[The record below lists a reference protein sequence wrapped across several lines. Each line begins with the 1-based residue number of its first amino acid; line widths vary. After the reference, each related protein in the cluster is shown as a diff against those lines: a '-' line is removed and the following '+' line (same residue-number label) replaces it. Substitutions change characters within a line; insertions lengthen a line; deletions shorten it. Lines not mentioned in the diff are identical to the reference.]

1 MTEQNDNAA
10 AWGWVLQHAQVVRC
24 AAWRM
29 ASGTGLDADD
39 LHSSL
44 LVRLVERWRSYDAR
58 TSAPS
63 TWVWWQARAVRSAMI
78 DTRRRRLG
86 EVELTEAA
94 HPVSHPVAE
103 ARVMARQAE
112 RMAEPGEW
120 QAAVAYA
127 DGLVGDELGEA
138 CGCAPFSAR
147 RRVAR
152 LRARIEEAA

>member
-1 MTEQNDNAA
+1 MAEQNDNTA
-10 AWGWVLQHAQVVRC
+10 AWGWVLQHSQLLKC

-39 LHSSL
+39 LHGSL
-44 LVRLVERWRSYDAR
+44 LVRVVERWRSYDA
-58 TSAPS
+58 TASSPN

-78 DTRRRRLG
+78 DQRRKRLG
-86 EVELTEAA
+86 EVELTEPQ

-103 ARVMARQAE
+103 ARVMVREVE

-127 DGLVGDELGEA
+127 EGLVGDELGEA